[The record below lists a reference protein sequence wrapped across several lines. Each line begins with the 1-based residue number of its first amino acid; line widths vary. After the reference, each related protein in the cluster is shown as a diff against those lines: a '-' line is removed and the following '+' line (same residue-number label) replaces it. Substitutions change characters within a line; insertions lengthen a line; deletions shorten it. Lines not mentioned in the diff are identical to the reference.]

1 MYLKKC
7 QLILCLLYYF
17 EIYVNLLNLYL
28 FHPIENLKTLFL
40 FLEII
45 QKNKLFSK
53 YINWKFV

>member
-28 FHPIENLKTLFL
+28 FHPIENLKTLF
-40 FLEII
+40 FIFRNYT
-45 QKNKLFSK
+45 KK
-53 YINWKFV
+53 